1 GIGISVRAFSFA
13 PRMASFGWEGPLQ
26 EPVDRF
32 LWRWERRIGGSNG
45 SMSSELLHTI
55 EQIGREKGIDPEVII
70 QAVEEAY
77 AAASRKYL
85 RSKEDFGARF
95 DRDSG
100 RFIVFS
106 KQTVVTEDELMD
118 PHTEI
123 TLEEARQIR
132 ADAELGTVIE
142 TVK

>member
-1 GIGISVRAFSFA
+1 
-13 PRMASFGWEGPLQ
+13 MASFGERGPLP

-32 LWRWERRIGGSNG
+32 LRRRERRIGGSKV

-100 RFIVFS
+100 HFVVFS
-106 KQTVVTEDELMD
+106 KQTVVLEEELMD
-118 PHTEI
+118 PITEI
-123 TLEEARQIR
+123 SLE
-132 ADAELGTVIE
+132 
-142 TVK
+142 